1 MVVLPKPM
9 EPGDVRTI
17 EIAHEGN
24 VIAASGNGVYY
35 VAARNNW
42 YPSRDGL
49 FAPYDLT
56 FRYPKNLQ
64 LVSTG
69 DIVSDGVEGD
79 WRVTRRKVAS
89 PIRFAGFNL
98 GDYDK
103 ASETRRDS
111 RWRCTRTGEWNPRC
125 NPGREITCLLHLL
138 ALRPVWVGGGRP
150 PI

>member
-1 MVVLPKPM
+1 MRESLRSNLIRSAENNTFMVVLPKPM
-9 EPGDVRTI
+9 ESGDVRTI
-17 EIAHEGN
+17 DIAHEGN

-69 DIVSDGVEGD
+69 DVVSMAWKETG
-79 WRVTRRKVAS
+79 AS
-89 PIRFAGFNL
+89 LAAKSHRHPVCRFQ
-98 GDYDK
+98 
-103 ASETRRDS
+103 S
-111 RWRCTRTGEWNPRC
+111 
-125 NPGREITCLLHLL
+125 GRL
-138 ALRPVWVGGGRP
+138 
-150 PI
+150 